1 MPRDNWALTTTRKSI
16 GHMERSCMMQW
27 RSCVPQ
33 PRPNTAKQIM
43 FSKKNV
49 WHWKERRLYFTLF
62 TFQTTQPLRASNY
75 FIWASVV
82 TGDSVLKKKTIYAM
96 LVSVGHLLRRFSW
109 VTSDAVFV
117 WMPHCLEWAVWHLKH
132 KSVKCVEKEKP
143 SEIKGKY
150 SLMRRSSL
158 KVKKQKISRGEK
170 WLYFREQRDLVSTL
184 SIFNIKITKY
194 YSKQGSDYSY

>member
-1 MPRDNWALTTTRKSI
+1 MCLNLDPTQPNKCFLKECLTLKRKTLI
-16 GHMERSCMMQW
+16 FE
-27 RSCVPQ
+27 VIYFLD
-33 PRPNTAKQIM
+33 NTA
-43 FSKKNV
+43 
-49 WHWKERRLYFTLF
+49 
-62 TFQTTQPLRASNY
+62 LRASNY

-117 WMPHCLEWAVWHLKH
+117 WTAHCLEWEVWHLKH

-170 WLYFREQRDLVSTL
+170 WLYFKESRDLVSTL